1 MNRFDA
7 GRGTLE
13 TAVVVITLA
22 LAAPVWA
29 QGSGQSDVDTM
40 QSVQNEPTDTSFTL
54 PYTWNIA
61 VGVGTASGAN
71 PVGSVTDEDQ
81 EKISTIAIDNGV
93 LVTGRIARR
102 MYWRL
107 APELE
112 FGYASPGT
120 SLTET
125 DLQGANV
132 TTNDYGEFSFGYVSL
147 SARVDLVDA
156 RITPFLL
163 GGFAL
168 TFNSYPDGASST
180 EPGFLFGGGVDVQ
193 VIKNFFLRAD
203 VRGLR
208 ANVDAPNLSRG
219 LLEPGPDRGALVT
232 QVLWTVG
239 VAVRF

>member
-1 MNRFDA
+1 MNRFNA
-7 GRGTLE
+7 GRGTLVS
-13 TAVVVITLA
+13 AVVVITLVF
-22 LAAPVWA
+22 AAPVWA
-29 QGSGQSDVDTM
+29 QGSGQSDVENM
-40 QSVQNEPTDTSFTL
+40 QTAQTEPTDPSFTL
-54 PYTWNIA
+54 PYKWNIA
-61 VGVGTASGAN
+61 VGIGTASGAN
-71 PVGSVTDEDQ
+71 PVGSVTDEEQ
-81 EKISTIAIDNGV
+81 EKVFTIDIDNGV
-93 LVTGRIARR
+93 LVTGRVARR
-102 MYWRL
+102 IYWRL

-120 SLTET
+120 ALTET

-132 TTNDYGEFSFGYVSL
+132 TTEPYGDYSFGYLSL

-180 EPGFLFGGGVDVQ
+180 EPGFVFGGGVDVH

-208 ANVDAPNLSRG
+208 ANIDAPNLSRG
-219 LLEPGPDRGALVT
+219 LLEPGADRGALVT